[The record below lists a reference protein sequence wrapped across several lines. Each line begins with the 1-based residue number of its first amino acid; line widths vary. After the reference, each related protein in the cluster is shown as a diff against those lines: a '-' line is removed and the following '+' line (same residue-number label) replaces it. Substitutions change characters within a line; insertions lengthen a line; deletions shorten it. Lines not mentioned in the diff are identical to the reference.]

1 MKRSLTIVATLVL
14 ITAMCEVNRTRGG
27 DEQPKDNAGS
37 LWMKQKLVA
46 SQNLLA
52 GLTKADYPAIE
63 KNAQSMIAVGYLEKW
78 IRADTPEYQTMLRDF
93 LYANKSLTLAAREKN
108 LDGATVAYLQLTLS
122 CVNCHKVVRDPSKQ
136 VILK

>member
-1 MKRSLTIVATLVL
+1 MKRSLTILATLVL
-14 ITAMCEVNRTRGG
+14 ITAMCGVNHTRGG
-27 DEQPKDNAGS
+27 DEQPKENSGS

-52 GLTKADYPAIE
+52 GLTMADYPAIE

-78 IRADTPEYQTMLRDF
+78 IRADTPEYQTMLRVF

-122 CVNCHKVVRDPSKQ
+122 CVNCHKLVRDPN
-136 VILK
+136 

>member
-1 MKRSLTIVATLVL
+1 MKTSFTNLASLVL
-14 ITAMCEVNRTRGG
+14 IAALCGVHPTRGG
-27 DEQPKDNAGS
+27 GEQPKENAGS

-52 GLTKADYPAIE
+52 GLTKADYETIE

-93 LYANKSLTLAAREKN
+93 LHANKSLTVAAREKN
-108 LDGATVAYLQLTLS
+108 LDGATLAYLQLTLS
-122 CVNCHKVVRDPSKQ
+122 CVNCHKVVRDPVK
-136 VILK
+136 

>member
-1 MKRSLTIVATLVL
+1 MKTSFTNLASLVL
-14 ITAMCEVNRTRGG
+14 IAALCGVHPTRGG
-27 DEQPKDNAGS
+27 GEQPKENAGS

-52 GLTKADYPAIE
+52 GLTKADYETIE

-93 LYANKSLTLAAREKN
+93 LHANKSLMSPLKRRIRWGNAGLLAVDA
-108 LDGATVAYLQLTLS
+108 QLCQLPQGRS
-122 CVNCHKVVRDPSKQ
+122 
-136 VILK
+136 